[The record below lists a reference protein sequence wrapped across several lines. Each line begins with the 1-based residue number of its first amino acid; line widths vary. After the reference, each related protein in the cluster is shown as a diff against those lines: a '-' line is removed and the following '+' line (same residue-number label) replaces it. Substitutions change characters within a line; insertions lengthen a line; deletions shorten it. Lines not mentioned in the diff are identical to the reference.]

1 VPSAGCSSR
10 VPLLPIWWQPRQALF
25 FTNRTYSAW
34 LLKLGLI
41 PFPCGP
47 VPGNSLSAGT
57 WSSENQ
63 YPAG

>member
-1 VPSAGCSSR
+1 M
-10 VPLLPIWWQPRQALF
+10 QAPFLMS
-25 FTNRTYSAW
+25 RTYSGW
-34 LLKLGLI
+34 LLKTGLS

-57 WSSENQ
+57 LISENQ